1 MDLLARREVAR
12 RRAARKGRPNLS
24 KPSGLR
30 IARSVQD
37 CFVTADKTHLFRV
50 RPGPPFHFAF
60 AISVGNLRATMMPE
74 EVPSPSGPAG
84 NAPRPRSRSRRGGR
98 GRRRPGPRAGTPA
111 GPAPAA
117 YDVPRHEA
125 PAPQTDAAETFSAR
139 EETFP
144 SADAPGQ
151 EQEDAPRRF
160 EDHDQ
165 PPESEGYETEP
176 PEQREAPPEYRP
188 EPPPRDLPPPREP
201 RRVIQ
206 PASPAAVT
214 EAIVE
219 VNGIITKL
227 RESLDTMDE
236 ILETLELAE
245 VQKTADEREIQ
256 ALRNAMRGFDR
267 PGGEP
272 RRESRGDDRRR
283 GRR

>member
-1 MDLLARREVAR
+1 M
-12 RRAARKGRPNLS
+12 
-24 KPSGLR
+24 
-30 IARSVQD
+30 
-37 CFVTADKTHLFRV
+37 T
-50 RPGPPFHFAF
+50 
-60 AISVGNLRATMMPE
+60 PE

-84 NAPRPRSRSRRGGR
+84 SSPRPRSRSRRGGR
-98 GRRRPGPRAGTPA
+98 GRRRPAPRAGAPADTAPA
-111 GPAPAA
+111 GDEALG
-117 YDVPRHEA
+117 HEA
-125 PAPQTDAAETFSAR
+125 QAPQKEASETFSAR
-139 EETFP
+139 EETFS
-144 SADAPGQ
+144 SADAP
-151 EQEDAPRRF
+151 EHEPEDAPRRF
-160 EDHDQ
+160 DDHDQ

-176 PEQREAPPEYRP
+176 PPRREEPPEYRA
-188 EPPPRDLPPPREP
+188 EPPPRDLPPPRP
-201 RRVIQ
+201 LRRVIQ

-267 PGGEP
+267 PSTGEP

>member
-1 MDLLARREVAR
+1 V
-12 RRAARKGRPNLS
+12 S
-24 KPSGLR
+24 
-30 IARSVQD
+30 
-37 CFVTADKTHLFRV
+37 KTHDQLPRGLQFRLNLV
-50 RPGPPFHFAF
+50 CSAVHGFQLAKTGPVASRASCPPFHFAF
-60 AISVGNLRATMMPE
+60 ATSVGNLRATMTPE
-74 EVPSPSGPAG
+74 EVPSPSGPTG
-84 NAPRPRSRSRRGGR
+84 NSPRPRSRSRRGGR
-98 GRRRPGPRAGTPA
+98 GRRRPAPRTGAPVGT
-111 GPAPAA
+111 APVGEAA
-117 YDVPRHEA
+117 PGNDA
-125 PAPQTDAAETFSAR
+125 QAPQTDAAETFSAR
-139 EETFP
+139 EETFS
-144 SADAPGQ
+144 SADAP
-151 EQEDAPRRF
+151 EHEPEDAPRRF
-160 EDHDQ
+160 DDHDQ

-176 PEQREAPPEYRP
+176 PEHREEPREYRA

-267 PGGEP
+267 PSGEP